1 MITIKLN
8 TRLQVDNNKFDKW
21 IKKRGIGRAVGR
33 TIIKE
38 KFSDLCDNWLKQE
51 GLKWIAINVKKYLKK
66 MNILGTMRKQK
77 SIFAINVQ
85 RRTMENIFD
94 ILYISDSIFR
104 IIMMIFVIKVCIKY
118 IKEIK

>member
-38 KFSDLCDNWLKQE
+38 KFSDLCDSWLKQE
-51 GLKWIAINVKKYLKK
+51 GLK
-66 MNILGTMRKQK
+66 
-77 SIFAINVQ
+77 
-85 RRTMENIFD
+85 
-94 ILYISDSIFR
+94 
-104 IIMMIFVIKVCIKY
+104 
-118 IKEIK
+118 